1 MEDKIVMELLE
12 KYEYYEKGIVK
23 ANVNE
28 SMQNFFK
35 TKPTKDQLLLVQQI
49 LRNREA
55 AWAMIVILM
64 AVIGVLLGYA
74 SGYLQC
80 LLDHVVK
87 LTVNII

>member
-1 MEDKIVMELLE
+1 MELLE

-23 ANVNE
+23 QNVNE
-28 SMQNFFK
+28 GMQEFFK
-35 TKPTKDQLLLVQQI
+35 TKPTKDQLLLVQRI

-55 AWAMIVILM
+55 SWAMVVVLMVIV
-64 AVIGVLLGYA
+64 GVLFGYA
-74 SGYLQC
+74 TGYLQC